1 MKVDVMRGYKPHMR
15 EMRNS
20 YSILVEH
27 LNRRNHLGELAYTG
41 NDIKNECIEKY
52 GVLRGLN

>member
-1 MKVDVMRGYKPHMR
+1 MRGYKPHMR